1 MAHAYNP
8 GLRVAKRTQ
17 ISKLRILPI
26 PGEVLVKK
34 GEEVDSSRI
43 VAKTDLPGKVY
54 TVNVVNQLGI
64 TPSEIREFMLK
75 KEGGPVSKDEV
86 IAENRPMISWFKT
99 QVRSPINGNIENV
112 SSITGQVLLREP
124 PRPLNLFAYIDGHV
138 TEVIEREGV
147 VVETLCSFIQGIF
160 GVGGET
166 SGIIEMAVND
176 PNEIVTKEIIDAGF
190 KDRVIVGG
198 SFIDW
203 EAIKK
208 AREVGVKGIIVGG
221 IHDKDLK
228 GLLGYDLGVAIT
240 GREDIGI
247 TLIITEGFGK
257 ITMASRTFDL
267 LSEKAGKKACISGAT
282 QIRAGVIR
290 PEIIIPMA
298 GTGSQESGVRSQEI
312 TADLEM
318 ERVGLS
324 AGDPVRIIRE
334 PYFGLIGKIASL
346 PHELQVIETGSKVRV
361 LEVELPDGRRV
372 IIPRANVEIIE
383 G

>member
-1 MAHAYNP
+1 MAHAYTP
-8 GLRVAKRTQ
+8 GLRVAKRTH
-17 ISKLRILPI
+17 ISKRRILPI
-26 PGEVLVKK
+26 PGEVLVKN
-34 GEEVDSSRI
+34 GEEVDSSKI

-99 QVRSPINGNIENV
+99 QVRSPINGFIENISNV
-112 SSITGQVLLREP
+112 TGQVLLREP
-124 PRPLNLFAYIDGHV
+124 PRPLHLMAYIDGQV
-138 TEVIEREGV
+138 AEVIEGQGAIV
-147 VVETLCSFIQGIF
+147 GTLCSFIQGIF

-166 SGIIEMAVND
+166 SGIIEMAVKD
-176 PNEIVTKEIIDAGF
+176 PSEVLTKEMIDARF
-190 KDRVIVGG
+190 KDRIIVGG

-208 AREVGVKGIIVGG
+208 AREAGVKGIIVGG

-240 GREDIGI
+240 GREEIGL

-257 ITMASRTFDL
+257 IRMAARTFDL
-267 LSEKAGKKACISGAT
+267 LSEKAGQKASISGAT

-298 GTGSQESGVRSQEI
+298 GSQESEVRSQEI
-312 TADLEM
+312 TADLET
-318 ERVGLS
+318 ERVGLA

-334 PYFGLIGKIASL
+334 PYFGLIGKVASL

-372 IIPRANVEIIE
+372 TIPRANVEIIE

>member
-1 MAHAYNP
+1 MAHAYTP

-99 QVRSPINGNIENV
+99 QVRSPIEGSVENV

-138 TEVIEREGV
+138 VEVIEGQGAIV
-147 VVETLCSFIQGIF
+147 GTLCSFIQGIF

-166 SGIIEMAVND
+166 SGIIEMAVKD
-176 PNEIVTKEIIDAGF
+176 PNEILTKEMIDAGF
-190 KDRVIVGG
+190 KDRIIVGG

-298 GTGSQESGVRSQEI
+298 GGQESGVRSQRI
-312 TADLEM
+312 TVDLES

-346 PHELQVIETGSKVRV
+346 PHELQVIETESKVRV

>member
-1 MAHAYNP
+1 MAHAYTP

-17 ISKLRILPI
+17 ISKRRILPI

-34 GEEVDSSRI
+34 GEEVVSSRI
-43 VAKTDLPGKVY
+43 IAKTDLPGKVY

-64 TPSEIREFMLK
+64 TPSEIREYMLIR
-75 KEGGPVSKDEV
+75 EGDTASKDEV

-99 QVRSPINGNIENV
+99 QVRSPINGFIENISNV
-112 SSITGQVLLREP
+112 TGQVLLREP
-124 PRPLNLFAYIDGHV
+124 PRPLNLTAYIDGQI
-138 TEVIEREGV
+138 TEIIEGQGAI
-147 VVETLCSFIQGIF
+147 VETICSFIQGIF

-166 SGIIEMAVND
+166 SGIIEMAVKD
-176 PNEIVTKEIIDAGF
+176 PGEVLAGEMIDTGF
-190 KDRVIVGG
+190 KDRIIVGG
-198 SFIDW
+198 SFVDW

-208 AREVGVKGIIVGG
+208 ARDAGVKGIIVGG

-240 GREDIGI
+240 GREEIGL

-257 ITMASRTFDL
+257 IRMASRTFDL
-267 LSEKAGKKACISGAT
+267 LSEKAGQKASISGAT

-290 PEIIIPMA
+290 PEIIIPHDKKSPGGLQTIVDHKEEQA
-298 GTGSQESGVRSQEI
+298 
-312 TADLEM
+312 
-318 ERVGLS
+318 GLS
-324 AGDPVRIIRE
+324 AGDPVRIIRV

-361 LEVELPDGRRV
+361 LEVELPDGSRV
-372 IIPRANVEIIE
+372 TIPRANVEIIE

>member
-1 MAHAYNP
+1 MAHAYTP

-17 ISKLRILPI
+17 INKRRILPI

-34 GEEVDSSRI
+34 GEEVVSSRI
-43 VAKTDLPGKVY
+43 IAKTDLPGKVY

-75 KEGGPVSKDEV
+75 KEGGAVSKDEV

-99 QVRSPINGNIENV
+99 QVRSPINGSIENISNV
-112 SSITGQVLLREP
+112 TGQVLLREP
-124 PRPLNLFAYIDGHV
+124 PRPLNLMAYIDGQV
-138 TEVIEREGV
+138 EDVIEGQGAII
-147 VVETLCSFIQGIF
+147 ETLCSFIQGIF

-166 SGIIEMAVND
+166 SGIIEMAVQD
-176 PNEIVTKEIIDAGF
+176 PSEVLTKEMIDARF
-190 KDRVIVGG
+190 KDRIIVGG

-203 EAIKK
+203 EAIKR
-208 AREVGVKGIIVGG
+208 AREAGVKGIIVGG

-240 GREDIGI
+240 GREDIGL

-257 ITMASRTFDL
+257 IRMAARTFDL
-267 LSEKAGKKACISGAT
+267 LSEKVGQKASISGAT

-298 GTGSQESGVRSQEI
+298 GSQESGVRSQEI
-312 TADLEM
+312 TADLET
-318 ERVGLS
+318 ERFGLS
-324 AGDPVRIIRE
+324 IGDPVRIIRE
-334 PYFGLIGKIASL
+334 PYFGLIGEIASL
-346 PHELQVIETGSKVRV
+346 PHELQVIETESKVRI

-372 IIPRANVEIIE
+372 TTPRANVEIIE